1 MARHRGAVRAG
12 GFVLG
17 DALPRSWLR
26 WWRGHPPNEGFDFF
40 LRAYSQ
46 VLRRRGGD
54 HAIGRK
60 LYACFL
66 AAGIPDPRVA
76 LVQPLC
82 IAGEEKTLAWSTLEA
97 SAEAI
102 LSERLASEDEVSAA
116 LTALGHFT
124 EDPRTLISGPRI
136 FQLWSRR

>member
-1 MARHRGAVRAG
+1 MVLPPAQRGVRLLPARLQPGAPATC
-12 GFVLG
+12 
-17 DALPRSWLR
+17 A
-26 WWRGHPPNEGFDFF
+26 
-40 LRAYSQ
+40 
-46 VLRRRGGD
+46 D
-54 HAIGRK
+54 HAVGRK

-66 AAGIPDPRVA
+66 AAGIPDPRAA

-82 IAGEEKTLAWSTLEA
+82 IAGEEKTLAWPTLEA

-124 EDPRTLISGPRI
+124 EDPQTLISGPRI